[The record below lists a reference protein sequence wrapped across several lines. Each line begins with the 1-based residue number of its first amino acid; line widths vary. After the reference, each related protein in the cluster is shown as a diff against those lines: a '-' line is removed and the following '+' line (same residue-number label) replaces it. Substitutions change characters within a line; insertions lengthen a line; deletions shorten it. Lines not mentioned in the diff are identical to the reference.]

1 MKEQQALTES
11 IEKYNPTTDSWAIIG
26 NVDDFESE
34 SQYPGTYYPM
44 SATAVGQNYVVAA
57 GYENKIYIFTRCI
70 NGHGIIEFNPATR
83 AFDLYTTVTG
93 GASAFVWNSQATGGI
108 VG

>member
-1 MKEQQALTES
+1 
-11 IEKYNPTTDSWAIIG
+11 
-26 NVDDFESE
+26 
-34 SQYPGTYYPM
+34 
-44 SATAVGQNYVVAA
+44 VVAA